1 MREFARTE
9 TMLEKCHYCGCK
21 NKLYTDIIDC
31 HKEVVGHTLRCC
43 NCGRTVLFIHPEY
56 TGKTGHSNV
65 PMMQFLNGCF
75 QAGPQKCI
83 KESYCPHKNCE
94 LYHIGPPPK
103 PGKPDTDSCG
113 CGCKCGEDCDFSN
126 LVEPDVKCKNE
137 PRFL

>member
-1 MREFARTE
+1 MMKNYDKIFDRDIKAEFF
-9 TMLEKCHYCGCK
+9 Y
-21 NKLYTDIIDC
+21 N
-31 HKEVVGHTLRCC
+31 
-43 NCGRTVLFIHPEY
+43 NPEY